1 MLHPGAMGASL
12 GAALL
17 TNAPAVLWAGAG
29 RSPATRVRAQQAGLT
44 EVADVSDLT
53 ARVRTVVS
61 ICPPHAAE
69 DVARQVAECA
79 GTGAA
84 GVAGDGSLDLYVD
97 ANAVAPST
105 VERIAQIIG
114 PERVVDAALV
124 GPPAWQRGTTVLW
137 LSGAR
142 ADDAALLFADTAL
155 DVRVLGDRLG
165 QASMAKA
172 CFALQS
178 KAMPTIWLAIA
189 QAAEAYDVL
198 GPVRDVLAEDGVDL
212 DAHTAQIERR
222 ARAKAWRWAGE
233 MDEAAAALDAVGL
246 PDGWS
251 RAAAEM
257 YRRMSEDSRDSGETD
272 ESGTG
277 A

>member
-1 MLHPGAMGASL
+1 MSSRSEIGLLHPGAMGASL

-17 TNAPAVLWAGAG
+17 KNAPAVLWAGTG
-29 RSPATRVRAQQAGLT
+29 RSPVTRVRAQQAGLT
-44 EVADVSDLT
+44 EVADVRALT

-69 DVARQVAECA
+69 DLARQVAECA
-79 GTGAA
+79 GRG
-84 GVAGDGSLDLYVD
+84 AGDGSLDLYVD

-137 LSGAR
+137 LSGPR
-142 ADDAALLFADTAL
+142 ADDAARLFADTAL
-155 DVRVLGDRLG
+155 DVRVLGNRLG

-189 QAAEAYDVL
+189 QAAEAYGVL
-198 GPVRDVLAEDGVDL
+198 GPVRDVLAEDDVDL
-212 DAHTAQIERR
+212 DARVAQIERR
-222 ARAKAWRWAGE
+222 ARSKAWRWAGE

-257 YRRMSEDSRDSGETD
+257 YRRVSGEFG
-272 ESGTG
+272 SG